1 MMMAY
6 LDLSESGAAALS
18 AGRAMTDDR
27 TTSEGRLGPVEWTIV
42 KLAREDGLSS
52 LREEGRVGRILR
64 LVFGFRRAT
73 PLASERLEALRR
85 MAVLSWHHGYNVAP
99 SELGRFY
106 AAGYAPQHYET
117 LLRHIGAQ
125 RLTTKR
131 RNRP

>member
-18 AGRAMTDDR
+18 AGRAMTDER
-27 TTSEGRLGPVEWTIV
+27 TTTEGRLGPVEWTIV

-52 LREEGRVGRILR
+52 LREEGRVGRMLR
-64 LVFGFRRAT
+64 LIFGFRRAT
-73 PLASERLEALRR
+73 PLASER
-85 MAVLSWHHGYNVAP
+85 LSWHHGYNVAP